1 MIADRHTHLQTYAHH
16 NTPLPIGGGVI
27 THEYAYRAW
36 QRERAPQAR
45 AESAEGSVCSA
56 YEASA
61 EPQTV
66 CAEARR
72 TDPRPD
78 TDDALCDVI
87 GCYGYDVNSAAAA
100 AQGQTTRAGLAPE
113 SLVHLRLRL
122 HQMN

>member
-1 MIADRHTHLQTYAHH
+1 MNMHTGRGRGSELH
-16 NTPLPIGGGVI
+16 
-27 THEYAYRAW
+27 R
-36 QRERAPQAR
+36 REQSAPKAQSAVHTKQAPNR
-45 AESAEGSVCSA
+45 
-56 YEASA
+56 
-61 EPQTV
+61 TV